1 MSKKVYFT
9 EEQLKHIMGEDV
21 MTGGAYLDKT
31 SMGTE
36 LAGGIPIE
44 KEIIPTEPIDEV
56 TIGNPTITDRYAHDK
71 IPNNQWLRRGSFAL
85 YERNAELDGKNI
97 YSLPSKVRKCA
108 TPDGKH
114 DKIMNRI
121 QSGEKMNL
129 ASLYRMRNELED
141 SNNGA
146 VKRAIDSTI
155 KRAQSQG
162 ASLRNTHSNT
172 DANIVAPTGQMPGKK
187 HSKDT
192 PNIHYEMQ

>member
-9 EEQLKHIMGEDV
+9 QEQLNHIIGEDV
-21 MTGGAYLDKT
+21 MTGGAYIDKT
-31 SMGTE
+31 STGSEYPTDS
-36 LAGGIPIE
+36 IPATDHE
-44 KEIIPTEPIDEV
+44 VIPTEPGGIPR
-56 TIGNPTITDRYAHDK
+56 PTGAYAHSK
-71 IPNNQWLRRGSFAL
+71 IPNNQFYRRGSYAL

-114 DKIMNRI
+114 DKIMKRI

-129 ASLYRMRNELED
+129 ASLYRMRNELES
-141 SNNGA
+141 SNNDI

-155 KRAQSQG
+155 KRAQQQG
-162 ASLRNTHSNT
+162 ASLRNAHSNT
-172 DANIVAPTGQMPGKK
+172 DANIMAPTGQMPGKK

-192 PNIHYEMQ
+192 PNIHYDM